1 MDDNQ
6 ISGYLTNAYSNKS
19 IYILNYQEG
28 QDVKVSYG
36 PTPELSITKIRHK
49 CSTKK
54 GSSGSPI
61 LLSSNQKVIGIHC
74 GCPSNRNYNAG
85 IIIIFPIIKFFND
98 MKYNILKVKEDKIK
112 IQDVIN
118 NSNINNEFNIS
129 IYESIYNDNDKNNN
143 NISKKQITNNP
154 NINKK

>member
-1 MDDNQ
+1 
-6 ISGYLTNAYSNKS
+6 
-19 IYILNYQEG
+19 
-28 QDVKVSYG
+28 
-36 PTPELSITKIRHK
+36 
-49 CSTKK
+49 
-54 GSSGSPI
+54 
-61 LLSSNQKVIGIHC
+61 
-74 GCPSNRNYNAG
+74 
-85 IIIIFPIIKFFND
+85 